1 MWNGPS
7 VGTRVAVLM
16 LEPVA
21 TISFVREVICARA
34 AAVGDEM
41 AVQWRS
47 LTQCSDGGGASR
59 RSQHDPRDRLGL

>member
-7 VGTRVAVLM
+7 VGIGVVGLM
-16 LEPVA
+16 LESVA
-21 TISFVREVICARA
+21 AISCVGEVICARA

-47 LTQCSDGGGASR
+47 LTQRSDGGNASR
-59 RSQHDPRDRLGL
+59 RSQRDPRDRLGL